1 MAASWGLNTLASGA
15 SAGWSFSRPYKNG
28 FLPVLSVEPQ
38 SGPDQS
44 PGTWTGDG
52 SSYPTFN
59 KLGVSTIWSNQ
70 SDASGS
76 KLTNVGMVPGPGQ
89 RKLEMELGGEP
100 DKSALLDLHR
110 HFRVDRAT
118 SKLVKID

>member
-1 MAASWGLNTLASGA
+1 MAFFRCFRLSHRADPTKVRGLGQETDP
-15 SAGWSFSRPYKNG
+15 RIP
-28 FLPVLSVEPQ
+28 LS
-38 SGPDQS
+38 
-44 PGTWTGDG
+44 
-52 SSYPTFN
+52 N

-76 KLTNVGMVPGPGQ
+76 KFTNVGMVPGPGQ